1 MTTPTAQIVLK
12 PRDRDS
18 GLLNFVQDTITLYDG
33 GPVSIATIDHATS
46 GARGYHTT
54 FKRSKGHRSAGR
66 FSVASL
72 PVQYNTDGTAK
83 IDNRLGVSTTIKSS
97 ALIKGFQQYEATVTG
112 ATALTDVGEYFW
124 ILEDGSLTLTIPDI
138 DTGFSSIPDGEILR
152 WITST
157 TCEVLEYSFE
167 TKAAIAAAGGI
178 FYYLSFHLDWT
189 GVADGKLRDNF
200 KMNHH
205 GKIVEAF
212 AINDVALTGS
222 GGTLVVNASLSTV
235 DISTA
240 GITLSTAATP
250 AQAAKTSL
258 TLLATAARETFFHQ
272 GDNLDIDIS
281 AAGGTRT
288 TGKCTIYFR
297 IMRKLG
303 L

>member
-1 MTTPTAQIVLK
+1 MAVPTAQIVLK

-18 GLLNFVQDTITLYDG
+18 GLLNFVEDTITLYDG
-33 GPVSIATIDHATS
+33 APLSIATIDYATS
-46 GARGYHTT
+46 GGRGYHTN
-54 FKRSKGHRSAGR
+54 FKRAKGHRSAGR
-66 FSVASL
+66 FSCASL

-97 ALIKGFQQYEATVTG
+97 ALIKGFQQYEAAVTG

-124 ILEDGSLTLTIPDI
+124 IEEAGTLTLTDPSI
-138 DTGFSSIPDGEILR
+138 DTGFSCIPDGEILR

-178 FYYLSFHLDWT
+178 FYWLPFHLDWT
-189 GVADGKLRDNF
+189 GVADGKLRNDF

-205 GKIVEAF
+205 GKIVEF
-212 AINDVALTGS
+212 FVINDIATVGAA
-222 GGTLVVNASLSTV
+222 GTVTVNASLSTV

-240 GITLSTAATP
+240 GIVVATSG
-250 AQAAKTSL
+250 AQGLKTSA